1 MCVVSEWVCDSM
13 TFWQELGQQ
22 FNVPHPLR
30 HQLAVTLALYRLCAD
45 EPEQQPGAR
54 ASERDRATQV

>member
-1 MCVVSEWVCDSM
+1 MRKD
-13 TFWQELGQQ
+13 FWQELGQQ